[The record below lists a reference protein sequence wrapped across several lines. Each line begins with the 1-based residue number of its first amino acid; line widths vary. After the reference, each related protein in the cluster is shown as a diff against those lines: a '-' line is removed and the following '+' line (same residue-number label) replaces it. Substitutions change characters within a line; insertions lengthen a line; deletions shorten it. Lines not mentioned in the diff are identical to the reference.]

1 MVEARIINDKPLV
14 MVNSRLSQGTWK
26 DIYAR
31 VLVFIDEQNLLV
43 FVKYD
48 LNCLDVATPLLR
60 ERAA

>member
-1 MVEARIINDKPLV
+1 
-14 MVNSRLSQGTWK
+14 MVNSRLSQGTFK

-48 LNCLDVATPLLR
+48 LNCLDVATPLF
-60 ERAA
+60 